1 MNPIKV
7 SEFPDFPSQNQIY
20 EIVPNKSVIVG
31 STHRLFNKY
40 PTRYIPQV
48 PRWAI
53 LKYSSPGDIVLDP
66 FCGSGT
72 TLVEALLNRRNG
84 LAIDIDPFARLLTSV
99 KTTRYSAADIERID
113 QIVNKI
119 MNNLTISAS
128 ADAYPDIPNISKWFN
143 EQAIERLAVLKTLID
158 EYAVDRIA
166 IKNYLYIVLAAIV
179 RRCSNA
185 ENESPKPY
193 ISTRFPKVPDDPF
206 IVFFETESLY
216 RSAIIEFAQDTEGFE
231 VSNTILSSNDARNI
245 VLDSMVELAV
255 TSPPYINAY
264 DYVRILKFE
273 NMWLGLADNSEL
285 VSLRKEYIG
294 TEISSSFY
302 TRYQYAMQSET
313 LCSIMPAIENVDI
326 RRASM
331 VGTYFEDM
339 ALNLIQVRDVLVPG
353 GRYVIV
359 VGDSTIRNQNVP
371 TTKIL
376 TEIALANGY
385 VFETVFKYVIRDRY
399 LHMPRGNRGGIIKYD
414 NILVLQKRKNR

>member
-53 LKYSSPGDIVLDP
+53 LKYTSPGDIVLDP

-119 MNNLTISAS
+119 KNNLTITAS
-128 ADAYPDIPNISKWFN
+128 ADVYPDIPNISKWFN
-143 EQAIERLAVLKTLID
+143 EQAIDRLAVLKTLID

-193 ISTRFPKVPDDPF
+193 ISTRFPKVPEDPF

-216 RSAIIEFAQDTEGFE
+216 RSAIIEFTKDTEGFE

-273 NMWLGLADNSEL
+273 NMWLGLADNKEL

-302 TRYQYAMQSET
+302 TKYQYATQSET
-313 LCSIMPAIENVDI
+313 LCSIMPAIENVD
-326 RRASM
+326 RLRASM

-371 TTKIL
+371 TIKIL

-385 VFETVFKYVIRDRY
+385 EFETVFKYVIRDRY

-414 NILVLQKRKNR
+414 NILVLQKRKK

>member
-7 SEFPDFPSQNQIY
+7 SEFPDFPSQNEIY

-31 STHRLFNKY
+31 NTHRLFNKY

-53 LKYSSPGDIVLDP
+53 LKYTSPGDIVLDP

-72 TLVEALLNRRNG
+72 TLVEALLNGRNG

-119 MNNLTISAS
+119 KNNLTITAS

-143 EQAIERLAVLKTLID
+143 EQAIDRLAVLKTLID

-193 ISTRFPKVPDDPF
+193 ISTRFPKVPEDPF

-216 RSAIIEFAQDTEGFE
+216 RNAIIEFAKDTEDLK

-273 NMWLGLADNSEL
+273 NMWLGLADNKEL

-302 TRYQYAMQSET
+302 TKYQYATQSET
-313 LCSIMPAIENVDI
+313 LCSIMPTIENVD
-326 RRASM
+326 RLRASM

-339 ALNLIQVRDVLVPG
+339 ALNLIQVRNVLVPG

-385 VFETVFKYVIRDRY
+385 EFETVFKYIIRDRY

-414 NILVLQKRKNR
+414 NILVLQKK